1 LPRCFGCFWFTE
13 SLRGQAYAVFMIDL
27 FGTSVVS
34 KAAGTGPDALR
45 EAQLRET
52 ARDLESAFLAE
63 MLKQAGVAEAF
74 GSAEMTGADA
84 FSSFLLEAV
93 AEKMSQSG
101 GLGLAEKFYQQ
112 LSAADRPAGRGVK
125 L

>member
-1 LPRCFGCFWFTE
+1 
-13 SLRGQAYAVFMIDL
+13 MIDPL
-27 FGTSVVS
+27 ATNPLSD
-34 KAAGTGPDALR
+34 AAGTGPDAVRDARLK
-45 EAQLRET
+45 ET

-63 MLKQAGVAEAF
+63 MLKQAGVADAF
-74 GSAEMTGADA
+74 GAAQSTGADA

-93 AEKMSQSG
+93 AQEISQSG

-112 LSAADRPAGRGVK
+112 LSAADRPSARGVK